1 MSYDAVRYI
10 FSHFY
15 SKGLDLV
22 IQSGKEVVAICS
34 TLYNIP
40 SILGRLE
47 GHRTQREE
55 GYSPLQKNHFISS
68 AITHSE

>member
-1 MSYDAVRYI
+1 MSYGAVRYI
-10 FSHFY
+10 FSHLY
-15 SKGLDLV
+15 SKGLELV
-22 IQSGKEVVAICS
+22 IQSGKEVVAMCS
-34 TLYNIP
+34 TLCNIL

-47 GHRTQREE
+47 GHRTQSE